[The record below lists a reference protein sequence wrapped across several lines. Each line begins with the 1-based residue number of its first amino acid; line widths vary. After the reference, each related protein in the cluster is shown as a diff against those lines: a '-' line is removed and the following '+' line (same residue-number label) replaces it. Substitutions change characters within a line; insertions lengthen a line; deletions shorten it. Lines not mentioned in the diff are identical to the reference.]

1 MPRTPRTGNRN
12 RHLPAF
18 LLLFLREGPAHGAVL
33 KARLDQLLPELDI
46 EAGAIYRTL
55 RDLDE
60 RGALVSTWE
69 PSVSGQARRIYSLT
83 EKGQAELA
91 CWQADIHRR
100 LRALQTFLDLYEQG
114 GEHHEPAG

>member
-1 MPRTPRTGNRN
+1 MKSASRTGNRN

-46 EAGAIYRTL
+46 EAGAVYRTL

-60 RGALVSTWE
+60 RGALASSWE
-69 PSVSGQARRIYSLT
+69 QSGSGQARRIYTLT
-83 EKGQAELA
+83 DKGKAELA
-91 CWQADIHRR
+91 CWQVDIDRR
-100 LRALQTFLDLYEQG
+100 LRALQTFLDLYKQGEQ
-114 GEHHEPAG
+114 HEPAS